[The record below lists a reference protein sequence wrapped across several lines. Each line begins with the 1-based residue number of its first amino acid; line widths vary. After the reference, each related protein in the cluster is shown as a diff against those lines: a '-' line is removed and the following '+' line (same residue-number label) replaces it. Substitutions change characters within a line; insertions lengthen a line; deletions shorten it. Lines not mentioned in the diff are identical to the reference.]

1 MNKVHFIGIGGTG
14 ISAIA
19 RLLLERGIQ
28 VSGTDLHASPYFEAV
43 TRLGA
48 LTELGHH
55 PELALQA
62 DIVVRSSAVKD
73 DDPEVK
79 AAQNA
84 GIPVLKRSEFL
95 PELTA
100 GSKTLAIAGSHG
112 KTTTTAMLIHLL
124 KSANLDPSFI
134 LGADIKGLHTNAHAG
149 KDENFVIEADEYD
162 NMFLGLNPSISV
174 ITNIEYDHPDFFP
187 TPLDYTWAF
196 LNFLLKT
203 EENGI
208 ALLGCDDQGVRN
220 LLTFLTFPAEQLKTF
235 GFDPASDYQV
245 VDYQAGED
253 NQNFYLRL
261 PEGEKVGQFTLH
273 QPGKFNVSNAAA
285 ALATAHLVGI
295 DLSKITDALGTFEG
309 TSRRFEQVC
318 GSEKVQ
324 VFNDYGHH
332 PSQLLQTIQGAK
344 QSYPNYTIW
353 AIWEPHTISRTKRL
367 QHEFASALELA
378 DHSVIL
384 KLFGAREEDPS
395 FSPCSIAD
403 EVSGNKCTYLPEN
416 KNAIEHILKNLDEK
430 NLVIV
435 FSAGKGPEFSLE
447 LCYALQLEA
456 SND

>member
-28 VSGTDLHASPYFEAV
+28 VSGTDLHTSPYFDAV

-48 LTELGHH
+48 ITKLGHH
-55 PELALQA
+55 PDLALQA

-73 DDPEVK
+73 DDPEVV
-79 AAQNA
+79 AAKNA

-95 PELTA
+95 PQLMA
-100 GSKTLAIAGSHG
+100 GSQTLAIAGSHG

-134 LGADIKGLHTNAHAG
+134 LGADIKGQHTNAHAG
-149 KDENFVIEADEYD
+149 KDKHFVIEADEYD
-162 NMFLGLNPSISV
+162 NMFLGLNPSVSV

-196 LNFLLKT
+196 LNFLGKT
-203 EENGI
+203 EENGFV
-208 ALLGCDDQGVRN
+208 LLGRDDLGVRK
-220 LLTFLTFPAEQLKTF
+220 LLTFLTFPADQLKTF
-235 GFDPASDYQV
+235 GFEPANDYQIV
-245 VDYQAGED
+245 EYQAGEG
-253 NQNFYLRL
+253 QQSFYLRL
-261 PEGEKVGQFTLH
+261 PEGEKVGPFTLH

-285 ALATAHLVGI
+285 ALAVAHLLGI
-295 DLSKITDALGTFEG
+295 DLSEITDALSSFEG

-318 GSEKVQ
+318 GNEKIL

-332 PSQLLQTIQGAK
+332 PSQLLQTIQGAR
-344 QSYPNYTIW
+344 QSYPNHAIW
-353 AIWEPHTISRTKRL
+353 AVWEPHTISRTKRL
-367 QHEFASALELA
+367 QHEFARALNQAEHA
-378 DHSVIL
+378 VIL

-403 EVSGNKCTYLPEN
+403 EVSDKKCIYLPEN
-416 KNAIEHILKNLDEK
+416 KDAIAYILDNLDEK

-435 FSAGKGPEFSLE
+435 FSAGKGPEFSRE
-447 LCYALQLEA
+447 LCSALQLEA

>member
-1 MNKVHFIGIGGTG
+1 
-14 ISAIA
+14 
-19 RLLLERGIQ
+19 
-28 VSGTDLHASPYFEAV
+28 
-43 TRLGA
+43 

-95 PELTA
+95 PQLTA

-124 KSANLDPSFI
+124 KSAKLDPSFI

-208 ALLGCDDQGVRN
+208 
-220 LLTFLTFPAEQLKTF
+220 
-235 GFDPASDYQV
+235 
-245 VDYQAGED
+245 
-253 NQNFYLRL
+253 
-261 PEGEKVGQFTLH
+261 
-273 QPGKFNVSNAAA
+273 
-285 ALATAHLVGI
+285 
-295 DLSKITDALGTFEG
+295 
-309 TSRRFEQVC
+309 
-318 GSEKVQ
+318 
-324 VFNDYGHH
+324 
-332 PSQLLQTIQGAK
+332 
-344 QSYPNYTIW
+344 
-353 AIWEPHTISRTKRL
+353 
-367 QHEFASALELA
+367 
-378 DHSVIL
+378 
-384 KLFGAREEDPS
+384 
-395 FSPCSIAD
+395 
-403 EVSGNKCTYLPEN
+403 
-416 KNAIEHILKNLDEK
+416 
-430 NLVIV
+430 
-435 FSAGKGPEFSLE
+435 
-447 LCYALQLEA
+447 
-456 SND
+456 